1 MNKKNKDLKE
11 YLFKRLKEKISFAM
25 EMRAYRT
32 RDDLTQ
38 DELAVLLGVSKQYI
52 SDIENKR
59 RFVSVKKAAEY
70 ARKMKENERFYIMLA
85 MQDML
90 NICGL
95 KYKVDVAWFCEKY
108 FYL

>member
-1 MNKKNKDLKE
+1 MMKSKNKNARDV
-11 YLFKRLKEKISFAM
+11 LFKLTKEKFSFAM
-25 EMRAYRT
+25 EFRAYRT

-59 RFVSVKKAAEY
+59 RFISVEKAAEY

-90 NICGL
+90 NNCGL
-95 KYKVDVAWFCEKY
+95 KYKVNVA
-108 FYL
+108 